1 MQHQLETESI
11 FNQYKKIINESVDI
25 EDIARTFE
33 SSAGEYGID
42 EYLQRLALL
51 AHSYKDKHNILYDLE
66 SWLFNAVKSNVYEL
80 EQNSEDFNINDYKK
94 GLRDIIANGEDSYFW
109 DPSFDDDYKPEGTW
123 NPRDQESINDYGAY
137 DDDDFALNG

>member
-11 FNQYKKIINESVDI
+11 FNQYKKIINESVDF
-25 EDIARTFE
+25 ETIARTFE

-66 SWLFNAVKSNVYEL
+66 SWLMNAVRSDIYEL
-80 EQNSEDFNINDYKK
+80 EQTFEDFDIKDYKK
-94 GLRDIIANGEDSYFW
+94 GLRDIIANGKDSYFW
-109 DPSFDDDYKPEGTW
+109 DPSFDDDYKPEG
-123 NPRDQESINDYGAY
+123 NRNARAQELINDY
-137 DDDDFALNG
+137 D

>member
-11 FNQYKKIINESVDI
+11 FNQYKKIINESVDF
-25 EDIARTFE
+25 ETIARAFE

-51 AHSYKDKHNILYDLE
+51 AHNYKDKHNILYDLE
-66 SWLFNAVKSNVYEL
+66 SWLMNAVRSDIYEL
-80 EQNSEDFNINDYKK
+80 EQTFEDFDINDYKK

-109 DPSFDDDYKPEGTW
+109 DPSFDNDYKPEGNW
-123 NPRDQESINDYGAY
+123 NVRDQEAINDY
-137 DDDDFALNG
+137 D

>member
-11 FNQYKKIINESVDI
+11 FNQYKRIINESVDF
-25 EDIARTFE
+25 ETIARTFE
-33 SSAGEYGID
+33 DSAGKYGID

-66 SWLFNAVKSNVYEL
+66 SWLMNAVRSDVYEL
-80 EQNSEDFNINDYKK
+80 EQTFEDFDINDYKK

-109 DPSFDDDYKPEGTW
+109 DPSFDDYKPEGTW
-123 NPRDQESINDYGAY
+123 NPRAQEAINDY
-137 DDDDFALNG
+137 D

>member
-11 FNQYKKIINESVDI
+11 FNQYKKIINESVDF
-25 EDIARTFE
+25 ETIARAFE

-51 AHSYKDKHNILYDLE
+51 AHNYKDKHNILYDLE
-66 SWLFNAVKSNVYEL
+66 SWLMNAVRSDIYEL
-80 EQNSEDFNINDYKK
+80 EQTFEDFDINDYKK

-109 DPSFDDDYKPEGTW
+109 DPSFDDNYNSEGTW
-123 NPRDQESINDYGAY
+123 NPRDQEAINDY
-137 DDDDFALNG
+137 D